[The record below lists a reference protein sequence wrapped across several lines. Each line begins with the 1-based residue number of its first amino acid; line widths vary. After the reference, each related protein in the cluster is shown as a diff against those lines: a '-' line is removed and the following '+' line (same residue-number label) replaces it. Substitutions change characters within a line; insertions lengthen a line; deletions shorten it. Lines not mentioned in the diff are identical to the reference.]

1 MPRAHAALAS
11 LALSSALLA
20 QQEGSTA
27 LTIYSTA
34 QPGAIP
40 AQMYRP
46 VPGQGYNPYVNQPI
60 PGYAVVKQER
70 TIDIPEG
77 RGEIRFTDVAAY
89 IEPTTVRFISL
100 SDPDGTRVLEQ
111 DFRFDLV
118 NQAKLLERYIDQPI
132 VVEQVIGDRVESVSG
147 VLLSAAGGLM
157 LRTDGGIRAINGY
170 NNIRFPELPGGLVT
184 KPTLA
189 WDLFSETGGRQQTR
203 VTYQTE
209 SITWW
214 ADYNLVF
221 SEGTSENTG
230 KLDVGAWVS
239 ILNKSGATYGDA
251 KLKLVAGDV
260 QRAQQPG
267 YNQRFDVMEARAGA
281 AAPAGFEE
289 KSFFEYHLY
298 TLGRPATIPDN
309 STKQIE
315 LFEPASGVPAEKVL
329 VYYGLPHGFVPW
341 WSSPATDRNL
351 GVQSNQKVD
360 VYLKFR
366 NDQQSGLGIPLPSGR
381 IRVSKLDEADGTLE
395 FIGEDV
401 IDHTPKNED
410 VLIKL
415 GSAFDVVGERTQTDF
430 RVDNARRWMEEEIE
444 IELRNHKDQ
453 PVKVIVKENLYRWV
467 NWSIIQSTHEHQK
480 QDARTIHFPVTVDA
494 DGKAVIRYRVR
505 YTW

>member
-1 MPRAHAALAS
+1 MPRASTLIAV
-11 LALSSALLA
+11 LALSAPLLA
-20 QQEGSTA
+20 QPGETA
-27 LTIYSTA
+27 VTIYSSA

-46 VPGQGYNPYVNQPI
+46 VPGQGYNPYANQPI

-70 TIDIPEG
+70 TLDVAKG

-89 IEPTTVRFISL
+89 IEPTTVRFLSL

-118 NQAKLLERYIDQPI
+118 NQAKLIERYIDQPI
-132 VVEQVIGDRVESVSG
+132 IVEQVIGDRIETISG

-157 LRTDGGIRAINGY
+157 LRTDDGGIRAVSSY
-170 NNIRFPELPGGLVT
+170 SNIRFPDLPGGLVT
-184 KPTLA
+184 RPTLA
-189 WDLFSETGGRQQTR
+189 WDLYSDTGGTQQTR

-221 SEGTSENTG
+221 SEGSSENTG
-230 KLDVGAWVS
+230 TLDVGAWVS
-239 ILNKSGATYGDA
+239 ILNKSGATYSDA

-267 YNQRFDVMEARAGA
+267 RNQRFDMMESRAG

-315 LFEPASGVPAEKVL
+315 LFEPATGVPAEKVL
-329 VYYGLPHGFVPW
+329 VYYGLPQGFMPW

-351 GVQSNQKVD
+351 GIQSNNQVD

-366 NDQQSGLGIPLPSGR
+366 NDEQSGLGIPLPSGR
-381 IRVSKLDEADGTLE
+381 IRVSKLDDADGTLE
-395 FIGEDV
+395 FIGEDI
-401 IDHTPKNED
+401 IDHTPKNEN

-415 GSAFDVVGERTQTDF
+415 GSAFDVVGERKQTDF
-430 RVDNARRWMEEEIE
+430 HVDNGRRLIEEEIE

-453 PVKVIVKENLYRWV
+453 PVHILVKENLYRWT
-467 NWSIIQSTHEHQK
+467 NWSIIQSTHGHEK
-480 QDARTIHFPVTVDA
+480 QDARTIHFPITVDA
-494 DGKAVIRYRVR
+494 DGTATVRYRVR